1 MSCHLVR
8 HFHVLTFHALQ
19 IGPSISCAAF
29 SCPSF
34 SAPPLVYELG
44 ATWPW
49 TTLNSAPNVFKLR
62 PARTNLT
69 SAQCYSLIRDV
80 CSVFKNT
87 GQLQVCSSDHRW
99 PSVSILICD
108 CKHTALYCTV
118 SEIQLQ
124 LVGRKSRICHTPSGT
139 CVHSPIR
146 GDLAEFRNAISLTEN
161 YDEGLG
167 LASDGKRNSTMR

>member
-19 IGPSISCAAF
+19 IGPSISCAPF
-29 SCPSF
+29 PCPLF

-49 TTLNSAPNVFKLR
+49 TTLNQAPNVFKLR
-62 PARTNLT
+62 PARTNMT

-87 GQLQVCSSDHRW
+87 GQSEVCSIADINIQGHSRSSVTKCLDINIWLQTHR
-99 PSVSILICD
+99 SILHRFRD
-108 CKHTALYCTV
+108 TAACWSKIANL
-118 SEIQLQ
+118 S
-124 LVGRKSRICHTPSGT
+124 H
-139 CVHSPIR
+139 PITYLCSQPHQ
-146 GDLAEFRNAISLTEN
+146 G
-161 YDEGLG
+161 
-167 LASDGKRNSTMR
+167 